1 MPIFRKSHQSYGSYI
16 TAWIYIIGLID
27 KRNPWLSQTM
37 PYRYTASFFFSL
49 PGECKE
55 ALHLT
60 PSVWVRLP
68 WFQPP
73 KPRSV
78 YLQCLTMQKRGVK
91 RPLWGFPVN
100 QRWKYTDG
108 GVKLFKCPAL
118 NVKWSLKLR
127 KRLRPQFPIRIN
139 YFQFKHSNNQF
150 PTQLLMTRRL
160 QLASH

>member
-1 MPIFRKSHQSYGSYI
+1 MHIRPLFY
-16 TAWIYIIGLID
+16 
-27 KRNPWLSQTM
+27 
-37 PYRYTASFFFSL
+37 FFSL

-68 WFQPP
+68 WFQPL

-127 KRLRPQFPIRIN
+127 KRLRQAYFFTDFFFVTCKWIFPILEFRGKILEFRVKILSFERKKGEKLSVFT
-139 YFQFKHSNNQF
+139 YFFWKLPDF
-150 PTQLLMTRRL
+150 WV
-160 QLASH
+160 